1 MDKSHV
7 HFLSRRELRARLCGQ
22 MVLASNY
29 QLSWASL
36 STSLCLSFP
45 TCKMGMI
52 KILSTRGN
60 EGKTL
65 SAVSH
70 GKGSMNCSDLHFHNV
85 KHIKQHLV

>member
-1 MDKSHV
+1 MDENPA

-22 MVLASNY
+22 KILASNY
-29 QLSWASL
+29 QLSLASL

-60 EGKTL
+60 EGKILGT
-65 SAVSH
+65 VP
-70 GKGSMNCSDLHFHNV
+70 GTCKGSRSY
-85 KHIKQHLV
+85 K